1 MPGGAY
7 QADAIEVLEGLEPV
21 RLRPGMYTDT
31 TRPNHLITEVVDNS
45 VDEAMSGYA
54 TKVIIRLL
62 EGGVIEV
69 EDNGRGMPVD
79 EHPQHHI
86 SGVELIMTR
95 LHAGGKFSHRNYG
108 ISAGLHGVGVSV
120 VNALS
125 SWLEVAVKRDSA
137 LWTMR
142 FEGGEPVTLLERSNE
157 RVTRADTGT
166 LVRFKPDA
174 SYFEYAQ
181 VSGSAL
187 RQLLR
192 AKAVLC
198 NGLQVELIDHTSDA
212 PKHETWCYQ
221 DGIVEHLNRELASFN
236 TSNLLP
242 EPFFHSVDIE
252 QETVTFAL
260 QVNTETQ
267 FTQSFVNLVPTTL
280 GGTHV
285 NGLRAGLIDAMRE
298 FCEFRNL
305 IPRGV
310 KLVGDDFLGRAS
322 YLLSVKIREPDFRGQ
337 TKERLSTPSA
347 AALVSGAA
355 KDGFSLWLNANA
367 SFGEALAEFTLSNAR
382 RRISAS
388 QQTERKRVS
397 QGPALPG
404 KLADC
409 ASKDVN
415 NSELFLVEGDS
426 AGGSAKQAR
435 SREFQAVLPLRGKIL
450 NTWDMGSAKI
460 LESREVSD
468 IVQAIGVEPASTDL
482 SRLRYGRI
490 CILADADSDG
500 AHIAT
505 LLCALFLKHF
515 PTLVKEEHIFIAQP
529 PLYRIDVGKQVRYV
543 LDEGEK
549 ETVLEDIRSKRP
561 GAKVTVQRFKGL
573 GEMNPPQLRE
583 TTMNPQTRRLLMLE
597 LDDHVQTQERM
608 DMMLAKKRVP
618 DRRCWLE
625 AQGHQAR
632 PL

>member
-1 MPGGAY
+1 MPRDAY

-31 TRPNHLITEVVDNS
+31 TRPNHLITEVIDNS
-45 VDEAMSGYA
+45 IDEAMSGHA
-54 TKVIIRLL
+54 SVVVVRLL
-62 EGGVIEV
+62 LDGVIEV
-69 EDNGRGMPVD
+69 EDDGRGMPVD
-79 EHPQHHI
+79 EHPQHGI

-125 SWLEVAVKRDSA
+125 TWLEVAVKRDSA
-137 LWTMR
+137 LWVMR
-142 FEGGEPVTLLERSNE
+142 FEGGEPVTPLQRSGE
-157 RVTRADTGT
+157 RVARRETGT
-166 LVRFKPDA
+166 LVRFKPDDA
-174 SYFEYAQ
+174 YFEYAE
-181 VSGSAL
+181 VSVSAL
-187 RQLLR
+187 KLLLR

-198 NGLQVELIDHTSDA
+198 SGLRVELHDLSGDA
-212 PKHETWCYQ
+212 PVHEVWCYE
-221 DGIVEHLNRELASFN
+221 DGVVEHLSRELEPAKDA
-236 TSNLLP
+236 NLLP
-242 EPFFHSVDIE
+242 DPFFHSAEVGDE
-252 QETVTFAL
+252 SVTFAL
-260 QVNTETQ
+260 QANTAAQ
-267 FTQSFVNLVPTTL
+267 VTQSYVNLVPTTL

-285 NGLRAGLIDAMRE
+285 NGLRAGLIEAMRE

-310 KLVGDDFLGRAS
+310 KLVGDDLLGKAS
-322 YLLSVKIREPDFRGQ
+322 YLLSVKIRDPDFRGQ

-347 AALVSGAA
+347 ATLVGGVA

-367 SFGEALAEFTLSNAR
+367 KMGQALAEFTLTNAR

-388 QQTERKRVS
+388 QQTERKRIS

-415 NSELFLVEGDS
+415 SSEIFLVEGDS

-435 SREFQAVLPLRGKIL
+435 SRDFQAVLPLRGKIL
-450 NTWDMGSAKI
+450 NTWDMGSARI

-468 IVQAIGVEPASTDL
+468 IVQAIGVEPVSSDL

-515 PTLVKEEHIFIAQP
+515 PELVRKGHIFIAQP
-529 PLYRIDVGKQVRYV
+529 PLYRLDVGKEVRYV

-549 ETVLEDIRSKRP
+549 ESVIEEIRKRRAN
-561 GAKVTVQRFKGL
+561 AKISVQRFKGL

-597 LDDHVQTQERM
+597 LDDDEYTHERM
-608 DMMLAKKRVP
+608 DMMLARKRVP
-618 DRRCWLE
+618 DRRSWLE

-632 PL
+632 LI

>member
-1 MPGGAY
+1 MAKEAY

-31 TRPNHLITEVVDNS
+31 TRPNHMITEVVDNA
-45 VDEAMSGYA
+45 VDEALSGHA
-54 TKVIIRLL
+54 TRVAVRLL

-69 EDNGRGMPVD
+69 EDDGRGMPVD
-79 EHPQHHI
+79 EHPQYGI

-95 LHAGGKFSHRNYG
+95 LHSGGKFGHRNYG

-125 SWLEVAVKRDSA
+125 SWLEVSVKREGA
-137 LWTMR
+137 LWQMR
-142 FEGGEPVTLLERSNE
+142 FENGEPATPLHRKDE
-157 RVTRADTGT
+157 RVAKTDTGT
-166 LVRFKPDA
+166 RVRFLPNE
-174 SYFEYAQ
+174 SYFEYPQ
-181 VSGSAL
+181 VSVSML

-198 NGLQVELIDHTSDA
+198 DGLQVDLTDLTGDE
-212 PKHETWCYQ
+212 PKHESWCYT
-221 DGIVEHLNRELASFN
+221 DGLVGHLGGELAHFRDA
-236 TSNLLP
+236 NLLP
-242 EPFFHSVDIE
+242 EPFFHSAQIND
-252 QETVTFAL
+252 ETVSFTL
-260 QVNTETQ
+260 QVNSELQ
-267 FTQSFVNLVPTTL
+267 VAQSYVNLVPTTL

-305 IPRGV
+305 IPRGM
-310 KLVGDDFLGRAS
+310 KLMGDDLLGRAS
-322 YLLSVKIREPDFRGQ
+322 YLLSVKMRDPDFRGQ
-337 TKERLSTPSA
+337 TKERLSTPGA
-347 AALVSGAA
+347 ATLVSGIA
-355 KDGFSLWLNANA
+355 KDGFSLWLNTNA
-367 SFGEALAEFTLSNAR
+367 SIGEKLADFTLSNAR
-382 RRISAS
+382 HRISRS

-409 ASKDVN
+409 SSKDVN
-415 NSELFLVEGDS
+415 ASELFLVEGES

-450 NTWDMGSAKI
+450 NTWDMGSTEI
-460 LESREVSD
+460 MRSREVSD
-468 IVQAIGVEPASTDL
+468 IVQAIGVEPASSDL

-515 PTLVKEEHIFIAQP
+515 PELVRKEHVFIAQP
-529 PLYRIDVGKQVRYV
+529 PLYRIDVGKDVRYV

-549 ETVLEDIRSKRP
+549 ESVLGEIRRERP
-561 GAKVTVQRFKGL
+561 NAKASVQRFKGL
-573 GEMNPPQLRE
+573 GEMNPLQLRE
-583 TTMNPQTRRLLMLE
+583 TTMKPHSRRLLMLE
-597 LDDHVQTQERM
+597 LDDVNLTQERM
-608 DMMLAKKRVP
+608 DMMLARKRVP
-618 DRRCWLE
+618 DRRSWLE
-625 AQGHQAR
+625 EHGHQAR
-632 PL
+632 LL

>member
-1 MPGGAY
+1 MSSDTY

-45 VDEAMSGYA
+45 IDEAMAGHAS
-54 TKVIIRLL
+54 KVVVKLL
-62 EGGVIEV
+62 DDGAIEV
-69 EDNGRGMPVD
+69 ADDGRGMPVD
-79 EHPQHHI
+79 EHPQHGI

-125 SWLEVAVKRDSA
+125 TWLEVAIKRDAA

-142 FEGGEPVTLLERSNE
+142 FEAGEPVTFLQRSSERIAS
-157 RVTRADTGT
+157 TDTGT

-174 SYFEYAQ
+174 SYFEYAD
-181 VSGSAL
+181 VSVSAL
-187 RQLLR
+187 KQLLR

-198 NGLQVELIDHTSDA
+198 SGLQVELHDLSGDEAVT
-212 PKHETWCYQ
+212 EVWCYE
-221 DGIVEHLNRELASFN
+221 DGVIEHLSRELAPHKDA
-236 TSNLLP
+236 NLLP
-242 EPFFHSVDIE
+242 EPFFHSAEVGDE
-252 QETVTFAL
+252 SVTFAL
-260 QVNTETQ
+260 QANTETQ
-267 FTQSFVNLVPTTL
+267 FAQSYVNLVPTTL
-280 GGTHV
+280 GGTHI

-310 KLVGDDFLGRAS
+310 KLVGDDLLGKAS
-322 YLLSVKIREPDFRGQ
+322 YLLSVKIRDPDFRGQ

-347 AALVSGAA
+347 AALVSGVA

-367 SFGEALAEFTLSNAR
+367 GMGQALAEFTLSNAR

-409 ASKDVN
+409 ASRDVN
-415 NSELFLVEGDS
+415 SSEIFLVEGDS

-435 SREFQAVLPLRGKIL
+435 SRDFQAVLPLRGKIL
-450 NTWDMGSAKI
+450 NTWDIGSSKI
-460 LESREVSD
+460 LDSREVSD
-468 IVQAIGVEPASTDL
+468 IVQAIGVEPASSDL

-515 PTLVKEEHIFIAQP
+515 PELVRKGHIFIAQP
-529 PLYRIDVGKQVRYV
+529 PLYRIDVGKDVRYV

-549 ETVLEDIRSKRP
+549 ETALEEIRERRAN
-561 GAKVTVQRFKGL
+561 AKIMVQRFKGL

-597 LDDHVQTQERM
+597 LDDDARTRERM
-608 DMMLAKKRVP
+608 DMMLARKRVP
-618 DRRCWLE
+618 DRRAWLE

-632 PL
+632 LL